1 MRTVAR
7 RARPV
12 QSRSSV
18 GRASGGTGGYSVRPP
33 GRHWGRALRTPLGAC
48 AAALLAVMAL
58 IAVLAPV
65 LWTGTANAFDTSAI
79 LRGPSPAHWAGTNNL
94 GQDVFFQVLV
104 ATRLTAALA
113 LAATAI
119 GVGTGLL
126 LGTAPLVLG
135 RRAGRVITAVV
146 NIAVA
151 FPALLLALFFAVIFG
166 VGARGALLAI
176 GFASAPTFARLTRTL
191 SASVAGLDYIAAARI
206 AGVSRVRLLTRHVL
220 PNIGETLI
228 VNATI
233 SAGDALLSFAG
244 LSFLGLGVQAPSY
257 DWGKLLNDGLN
268 GIYVHPVAAL
278 APGIAVI
285 LAGLAFNL
293 FGEAMARALGV
304 PELAGGAIVRAA
316 RTGRGARR
324 ARAAASPG
332 STPSTAPPFSPTE
345 PDDCVLSVRDLRVSF
360 PGGVHPVRGV
370 SLTLR
375 RGEAVGVVGESGSG
389 KSLTALAIARL
400 LEPPAAITAD
410 QVRLLGRDLLLSPGG
425 TTPRTPRGA
434 PDGKA
439 RVSGTRPRGMD
450 RHFLGTSLG
459 MVFQDPMTSFNPVR
473 HVGGQLAEVA
483 TQHQGMTRRQ
493 AAARAV
499 DRLRAVRIPGPERRY
514 RQFPHELSGG
524 MRQRA
529 MIGMAVMGSPALVI
543 ADEPTTAL
551 DVTVQRAVLRLIKS
565 IQAADDLALLFIS
578 HDITVVGQVCDRV
591 LVMYAGRIVESL
603 PSAALAASA
612 RHPYTRALLA
622 AVPSMETDR
631 EQPLAV
637 VPGRPADPADVRP
650 GCAFA
655 PRCAFAD
662 DQCRAADPVLASAG
676 DGHQVA
682 CWHPQAA
689 PAPITLLSGAAA
701 APASPTTP
709 ATPADARETT

>member
-1 MRTVAR
+1 MRT
-7 RARPV
+7 
-12 QSRSSV
+12 SR
-18 GRASGGTGGYSVRPP
+18 
-33 GRHWGRALRTPLGAC
+33 WGRSLRTPLGAC

-58 IAVLAPV
+58 IAILAPV

-94 GQDVFFQVLV
+94 GQDVFYQVLV

-206 AGVSRVRLLTRHVL
+206 AGVGRMRLLTRHVL

-233 SAGDALLSFAG
+233 AAGDALLAFAG

-257 DWGKLLNDGLN
+257 DWGKLLYDGLN

-316 RTGRGARR
+316 RAGRGTRR
-324 ARAAASPG
+324 PGTAASPG
-332 STPSTAPPFSPTE
+332 SAPSTTLPSTTLPSTTLPSTTLPSTAPPFSPTE

-410 QVRLLGRDLLLSPGG
+410 QVRLLGHDLLLSPG
-425 TTPRTPRGA
+425 
-434 PDGKA
+434 DG
-439 RVSGTRPRGMD
+439 VE

-499 DRLRAVRIPGPERRY
+499 DRLRAVRIPSPERRY

-551 DVTVQRAVLRLIKS
+551 DVTVQREVLRLLKS
-565 IQAADDLALLFIS
+565 QQAAEDLALLFIS

-662 DQCRAADPVLASAG
+662 DQCRAADPVLTSAG

-682 CWHPQAA
+682 CWHPQAS
-689 PAPITLLSGAAA
+689 PVPITLVSGAA
-701 APASPTTP
+701 TP
-709 ATPADARETT
+709 AATADARETT